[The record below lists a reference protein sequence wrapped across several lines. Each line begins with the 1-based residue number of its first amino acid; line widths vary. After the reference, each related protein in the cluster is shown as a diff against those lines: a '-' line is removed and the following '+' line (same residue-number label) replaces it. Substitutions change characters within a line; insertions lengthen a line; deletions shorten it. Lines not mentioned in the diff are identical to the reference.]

1 MSEYY
6 PESQKV
12 KKNLFMRAFDICCA
26 RILLGF
32 YPAENRV
39 TTHLTFQEK
48 QRLMSLARK
57 CSGTSVYVEIGSYI
71 GASAC
76 FIAAGMNKYS
86 GSKLHCIDTWRNEGM
101 AEGKRDTFAEFKKNT
116 AKYKDLIIP
125 HRGESQDLAGR
136 FNARVDF
143 LFIDGDHSYEGVR
156 ADVDSWFPKLKPGAL
171 VLFHDVGWAKGVQ
184 QVVAETVK
192 PRAKSEDCLP
202 NLYWAWL

>member
-6 PESQKV
+6 QGSQKIK
-12 KKNLFMRAFDICCA
+12 KKNIFIRAIDICCA

-32 YPAENRV
+32 YHAENRV

-48 QRLMSLARK
+48 LSLMSLARK

-101 AEGKRDTFAEFKKNT
+101 AEGKRDTFAEFKK
-116 AKYKDLIIP
+116 I
-125 HRGESQDLAGR
+125 
-136 FNARVDF
+136 
-143 LFIDGDHSYEGVR
+143 
-156 ADVDSWFPKLKPGAL
+156 
-171 VLFHDVGWAKGVQ
+171 Q
-184 QVVAETVK
+184 QSTK
-192 PRAKSEDCLP
+192 I
-202 NLYWAWL
+202 